1 MSEKQEWVHWNISR
15 KIKIKLVETDL
26 SLDEIALECEK
37 VFNTKQSDNLDLLFQ
52 MGGSSGG
59 ARPKI
64 FYKMDGKEWIVK
76 FPSSYD
82 GKILENRNIYI
93 LYVQKNAV

>member
-1 MSEKQEWVHWNISR
+1 M
-15 KIKIKLVETDL
+15 VETDL

-37 VFNTKQSDNLDLLFQ
+37 VFNTKQSDNLDILFQ

-64 FYKMDGKEWIVK
+64 FYKMDGKN
-76 FPSSYD
+76 
-82 GKILENRNIYI
+82 GL
-93 LYVQKNAV
+93 